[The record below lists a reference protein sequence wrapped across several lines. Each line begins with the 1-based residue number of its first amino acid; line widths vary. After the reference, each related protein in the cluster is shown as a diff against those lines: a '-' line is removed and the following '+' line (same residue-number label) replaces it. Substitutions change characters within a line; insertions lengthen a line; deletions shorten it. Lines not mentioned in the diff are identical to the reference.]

1 MVATGVRGRLRG
13 ARGAFAATW
22 ANADLRR
29 AQIGF
34 AGAWAAEW
42 AFTVGLGVL
51 AYEKGGAT
59 AVGIVSLVRMLPSVA
74 VVPLATV
81 YADRWRRE
89 VILVWVAVVRGAFAA
104 LMAVLAAVDA
114 PVVTIYAAAVVST
127 AAAVVFRPVH
137 SALMPSLCRTPA
149 ELAGANVV
157 RGMIDSIST
166 LVGPAVAAV
175 LLATSGPPAVFVACA
190 LASTWSAALMARVT
204 PEEQERQSDAPPGG
218 VVSDLVEGLRTIA
231 GSRHLAVLVLLA
243 EVQILMR
250 GALTVFS
257 VVVAID
263 LLDMGES
270 GVGAL
275 NTAVGAGAVVGS
287 LGASLLVGNRWLA
300 RWFGVGVAL
309 WGLPLA
315 LVGVAPVQAVAVAV
329 LLLVGVGN
337 ALVDVGLFT
346 LVARLTP
353 AGMTARVFGAMEGSG
368 ALFLG
373 AGAALTPVVIGLVGL
388 RGALL
393 VVGAVSPVL
402 VAATWLSLR
411 RLDLSMG
418 VRDQEVELLRSVEML
433 AALPLPAV
441 EELAIALQPVSVPAG
456 AAVFRQGD
464 GGSRCF
470 VVEEG
475 EAEVH
480 GDGRVVASLG
490 RGDLFGEIALLRDV
504 PRTATVLARTDL
516 RLQSLRRED
525 FLPVVTGYRAS
536 AGQASTR
543 VDDLLERYHPV
554 EE

>member
-1 MVATGVRGRLRG
+1 MVRSGVRSRLRG
-13 ARGAFAATW
+13 AGGAFVATW
-22 ANADLRR
+22 VNPNLRR
-29 AQIGF
+29 AQVGF
-34 AGAWAAEW
+34 AGSWAAEW

-51 AYEKGGAT
+51 AYDKGGAT
-59 AVGIVSLVRMLPSVA
+59 AVGLVSLVRMLPSVV

-89 VILVWVAVVRGAFAA
+89 VLLVWVAVVRGLTAG

-114 PVVTIYAAAVVST
+114 PVAWVYAVAVVST

-137 SALMPSLCRTPA
+137 SALIPSLCRTPS

-157 RGMIDSIST
+157 RGMIDSVST

-190 LASTWSAALMARVT
+190 AASLWSAALMARVA
-204 PEEQERQSDAPPGG
+204 PEEQTRRAVAPVGG
-218 VVSDLVEGLRTIA
+218 IVADLVAGLRTI
-231 GSRHLAVLVLLA
+231 GRSRHLSVLVLLA
-243 EVQILMR
+243 EVQIMMR
-250 GALTVFS
+250 GALTVLS

-263 LLDMGES
+263 LLDMGGA

-287 LGASLLVGNRWLA
+287 LGASLLVGNQRLA
-300 RWFGVGVAL
+300 RWFGIGVAL

-315 LVGVAPVQAVAVAV
+315 LVGAVPVQAVAVA
-329 LLLVGVGN
+329 LLLLIGVGN

-353 AGMTARVFGAMEGSG
+353 SGMTARVFGAMEGVG

-373 AGAALTPVVIGLVGL
+373 AAAALTPVVIGLVGT
-388 RGALL
+388 RWALVL
-393 VVGAVSPVL
+393 IGSVSPVL
-402 VAATWLSLR
+402 VAASWLSLR

-418 VRDQEVELLRSVEML
+418 VRDREVELLRSVEML

-441 EELAIALQPVSVPAG
+441 EELAIALEPVTVPAG
-456 AAVFRQGD
+456 AAVFRQGES
-464 GGSRCF
+464 GSRCF

-480 GDGRVVASLG
+480 GDGRVVATLG